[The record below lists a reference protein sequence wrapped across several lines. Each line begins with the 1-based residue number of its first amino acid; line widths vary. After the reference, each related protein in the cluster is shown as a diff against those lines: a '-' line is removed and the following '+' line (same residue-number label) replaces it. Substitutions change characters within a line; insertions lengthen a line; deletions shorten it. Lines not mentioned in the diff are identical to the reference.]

1 MHLGIMGHSLAHI
14 STSMLTRARQ
24 SIKLMCMHTQVENRH
39 WGQLCFYTKQED
51 MQLMLPQCIKIIRLY
66 HFGIPRIGDSRNELI
81 KGYIS
86 LEELMMMIEPS
97 HMTLGMLFHR
107 PQNQKNNKIQQPP
120 WFCIITFILP
130 YSSTILKSPPN
141 D

>member
-1 MHLGIMGHSLAHI
+1 
-14 STSMLTRARQ
+14 
-24 SIKLMCMHTQVENRH
+24 
-39 WGQLCFYTKQED
+39 
-51 MQLMLPQCIKIIRLY
+51 MLPQCIKIIRLY

-107 PQNQKNNKIQQPP
+107 PQNQKNNKI
-120 WFCIITFILP
+120 
-130 YSSTILKSPPN
+130 
-141 D
+141 